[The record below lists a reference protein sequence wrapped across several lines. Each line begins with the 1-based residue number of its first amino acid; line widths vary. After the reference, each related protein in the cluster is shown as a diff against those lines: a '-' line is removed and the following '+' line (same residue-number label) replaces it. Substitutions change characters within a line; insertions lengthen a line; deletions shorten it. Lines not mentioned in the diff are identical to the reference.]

1 MRCRVGCCCSLS
13 LWREGIANR
22 PFSLLILV
30 RTVPKEPAADL
41 NWVVRC
47 ESPSLSLLNGEFTM
61 ASMTFNPAAFTKAQL
76 SKMLDNPALADFHPS
91 IVAHISGVPA
101 TTPKSTPKKSPKVK
115 AKTKPAEKEYSVDEG
130 KVETEIGYTN
140 VSSYSAGYLRLKP
153 KNKNGVV
160 ILRASEIKQL
170 EAFISANRDRFTDK
184 S

>member
-1 MRCRVGCCCSLS
+1 
-13 LWREGIANR
+13 
-22 PFSLLILV
+22 
-30 RTVPKEPAADL
+30 
-41 NWVVRC
+41 
-47 ESPSLSLLNGEFTM
+47 M

-76 SKMLDNPALADFHPS
+76 SKMLDNPALADFHPA

-101 TTPKSTPKKSPKVK
+101 AAPKSTPKKSPKVK

-160 ILRASEIKQL
+160 ILRASEIKAL